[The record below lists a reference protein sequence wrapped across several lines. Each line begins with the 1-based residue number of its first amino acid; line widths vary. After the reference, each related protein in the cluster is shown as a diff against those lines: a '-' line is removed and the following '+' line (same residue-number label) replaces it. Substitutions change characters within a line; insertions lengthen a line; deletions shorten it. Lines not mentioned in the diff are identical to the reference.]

1 MSEKIPVSYPD
12 PNTSQENIQWR
23 LLVNHESPGH
33 RNAFWGIAF
42 DAFGNIFFC
51 DVVYRTVRFTCM
63 SEERI
68 GFGDSVEDAAKMAK
82 APGWV

>member
-1 MSEKIPVSYPD
+1 MSEKIPVSYPE

-23 LLVNHESPGH
+23 VLVNYESPGH
-33 RNAFWGIAF
+33 RNSCTGVAF
-42 DAFGNIFFC
+42 DALGNIFFC
-51 DVVYRTVRFTCM
+51 DVDYRTVRFTCM